1 MSALSLEQ
9 TGRRFRPTL
18 GVRPNAASNRLP
30 LGTGFAALAFL
41 IYATRKQS
49 VWHRHEFDSRFSGG
63 RFYSWLFNFCRKFWP
78 PEQQGSKRGDQTI
91 PDPHSGNRRGLIGR
105 AMSEFEVE
113 LEDGNIAVSLQGTH
127 LKAIYQKSSEGEALV
142 LLSSWM
148 ANAPDAPMTPEEFR
162 VRAEQAANAKAR
174 ELGWFI

>member
-1 MSALSLEQ
+1 
-9 TGRRFRPTL
+9 
-18 GVRPNAASNRLP
+18 
-30 LGTGFAALAFL
+30 
-41 IYATRKQS
+41 
-49 VWHRHEFDSRFSGG
+49 
-63 RFYSWLFNFCRKFWP
+63 
-78 PEQQGSKRGDQTI
+78 
-91 PDPHSGNRRGLIGR
+91 
-105 AMSEFEVE
+105 MSEFEVE

-127 LKAIYQKSSEGEALV
+127 LKAIYQKPSEGEALV

>member
-1 MSALSLEQ
+1 
-9 TGRRFRPTL
+9 
-18 GVRPNAASNRLP
+18 
-30 LGTGFAALAFL
+30 
-41 IYATRKQS
+41 
-49 VWHRHEFDSRFSGG
+49 
-63 RFYSWLFNFCRKFWP
+63 
-78 PEQQGSKRGDQTI
+78 
-91 PDPHSGNRRGLIGR
+91 
-105 AMSEFEVE
+105 MSEFEVE